1 MLLFCL
7 YVILNVVKN
16 LCIIDRF
23 SQYDKLGVFNCLI
36 LKYGKGKIGFS
47 V

>member
-1 MLLFCL
+1 MF
-7 YVILNVVKN
+7 
-16 LCIIDRF
+16 RF
-23 SQYDKLGVFNCLI
+23 AQYDILGVFNCLK